1 LEYFDRLPELEEEV
15 DRLLEQA
22 SHDLSRLPSPPSS
35 EPVGEMLRLIG
46 AFVRSVERLVDGTP
60 DEDGLIQALRGTRI
74 EFKRAIRQTA
84 PDFRPI
90 ERPRGC
96 ESPEIPTTQP
106 SFLSNEEEDWES
118 QPGDSSRAIFVG
130 DVMKKANS

>member
-1 LEYFDRLPELEEEV
+1 
-15 DRLLEQA
+15 
-22 SHDLSRLPSPPSS
+22 
-35 EPVGEMLRLIG
+35 MLRLIG

-90 ERPRGC
+90 ERPRGY
-96 ESPEIPTTQP
+96 ESLEIPTQP

-118 QPGDSSRAIFVG
+118 QPDDSSRAIFVG